1 MKLAFAA
8 QMKEMD
14 RVAIEERGIPSLD
27 LMERAAEE
35 IADVVEELTE
45 VQESSAGRE
54 KRLFCRRQPVKFRL
68 GTAAGRGQKCL
79 GRERNASL
87 CLSDR
92 ATMVATEWQRPDC

>member
-54 KRLFCRRQPVKFRL
+54 KRLLLPEATGEVSIGDCC
-68 GTAAGRGQKCL
+68 QK
-79 GRERNASL
+79 
-87 CLSDR
+87 
-92 ATMVATEWQRPDC
+92 

>member
-45 VQESSAGRE
+45 VQESSARSGKE
-54 KRLFCRRQPVKFRL
+54 AVIAGGNRRSF
-68 GTAAGRGQKCL
+68 
-79 GRERNASL
+79 
-87 CLSDR
+87 D
-92 ATMVATEWQRPDC
+92 

>member
-35 IADVVEELTE
+35 IADVVEELSLIHISAWRPARANSR
-45 VQESSAGRE
+45 SS
-54 KRLFCRRQPVKFRL
+54 Q
-68 GTAAGRGQKCL
+68 AARA
-79 GRERNASL
+79 RPAARSL
-87 CLSDR
+87 
-92 ATMVATEWQRPDC
+92 A